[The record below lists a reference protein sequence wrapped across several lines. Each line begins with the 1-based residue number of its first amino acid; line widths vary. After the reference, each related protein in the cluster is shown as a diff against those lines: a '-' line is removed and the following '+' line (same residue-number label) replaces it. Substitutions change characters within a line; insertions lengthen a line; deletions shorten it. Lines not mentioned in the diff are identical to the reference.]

1 MYQGNTYVGI
11 KKNDI
16 QGLYTE
22 NHKIL
27 LREIKED
34 QNNEEIS
41 FTQRQK
47 TYCQFPT
54 KSSIESYCQ
63 FPTKSSIESIQS
75 QLKFHQDFLVEVDKF
90 GKSKDQ

>member
-54 KSSIESYCQ
+54 KSSIES
-63 FPTKSSIESIQS
+63 IQS